1 MSPFSPF
8 DAALAKIPTLPLQVE
23 VAGVSTA
30 YWVYDMPGATRT
42 IVMVHGFRGDHHGL
56 EPIVAEMTEP
66 YRVIIPDLP
75 GFGASS
81 DFTGPASIDM
91 YARWLSLFVAEVSP
105 QKDTFIVGHS
115 FGSIVVSAAI
125 AGGLPARSAAL
136 INPIAANALKG
147 PRGVMTRLAVFYYQL
162 AAWLPEKMGFALL
175 RNAVIVRIM
184 SVTMAKTKDSDLRA
198 WIHDQHD
205 RYFSHFNTR
214 EGVLSAFRTSV
225 GTDVSMYVSALK
237 LPLLLI
243 VAERDDITA
252 LPQQV
257 ALHERLPQSEI
268 VVVPEVGH
276 LVHYEA
282 PDFAASAIT
291 RFMVDH

>member
-91 YARWLSLFVAEVSP
+91 YARWLCLFVAEVSP